1 MAGSHKLGL
10 LKKKNI
16 AITDFWGGLTS
27 FPLLQAIAN
36 VMFNVV
42 CSSAAAERN
51 FLTHTFVHSTLRNRL
66 TPARVDKLGHM
77 FFNDADDSDQ
87 SDGGH
92 EDEESLDEDNNTVGR
107 KRLRVSEI
115 RAREE
120 AMMMREKASQAERDK
135 AFQNMLETMVNQ
147 NKLLM
152 ELLKRDSIN
161 FTNQQ

>member
-77 FFNDADDSDQ
+77 FFN
-87 SDGGH
+87 
-92 EDEESLDEDNNTVGR
+92 ESLDEDNNTVGR

>member
-77 FFNDADDSDQ
+77 FFND
-87 SDGGH
+87 
-92 EDEESLDEDNNTVGR
+92 NNTVGR

-152 ELLKRDSIN
+152 ELLKRDSVN

>member
-51 FLTHTFVHSTLRNRL
+51 FLTHT
-66 TPARVDKLGHM
+66 
-77 FFNDADDSDQ
+77 DQ